1 MGKPTFDICNSK
13 MRHVMAQFRV
23 SSLHRAGMRNAVW
36 NATPMLDLQIS
47 Q

>member
-13 MRHVMAQFRV
+13 MRHVMAQLRALA
-23 SSLHRAGMRNAVW
+23 LHRVGVRSAVW
-36 NATPMLDLQIS
+36 TAAPMLDLQIS